1 MINSRVITNNKNGA
15 EISFS
20 PYMDIFHSGEDEIGL
35 EWNGQAQQ
43 AGFQRMA
50 DGTWHLEWV
59 MNSGAPSFNYMAKGF
74 LFISPSFL

>member
-43 AGFQRMA
+43 GAS
-50 DGTWHLEWV
+50 
-59 MNSGAPSFNYMAKGF
+59 SGWQTVPGSLNG
-74 LFISPSFL
+74 